1 MAGNATSPTVKSDR
15 GLLSIFF
22 GFIHA
27 AAGYGKTTLMHQL
40 SESLLAKGKKVCWL
54 TLDDDDN
61 DPIRLYQYLRL
72 ALLDL
77 EPPHSISY
85 GQIHKQHII
94 DLTQKV
100 AEEDAD
106 TVLFIDEF
114 EALTNPECLNI
125 FLVVVPVLP
134 ENCHFGDCFKSQTQL
149 EFHERI
155 STRSFKVGPQSLS

>member
-1 MAGNATSPTVKSDR
+1 MQVLKTKLSRPSVQNGRAMQRPQ
-15 GLLSIFF
+15 LLSQIVDYCQSSLV
-22 GFIHA
+22 FIHA

-85 GQIHKQHII
+85 GQIH
-94 DLTQKV
+94 
-100 AEEDAD
+100 
-106 TVLFIDEF
+106 
-114 EALTNPECLNI
+114 
-125 FLVVVPVLP
+125 
-134 ENCHFGDCFKSQTQL
+134 
-149 EFHERI
+149 
-155 STRSFKVGPQSLS
+155 